1 MKNCLTILALAAAS
15 MLSAVAMGQGSGP
28 VLAPGESAALSNEL
42 PKELEGVEFV
52 EHLGETVP
60 MDLRFT
66 DDDGTSVTLADLL
79 KPGRPLLIHLGYF
92 KCPMMCSLVLNEAV
106 RGLQGIDWTVGSEF
120 DVVAVSIN
128 PSEDAELARAKK
140 AGYVAEYGR
149 KGSEKG
155 WHFLTGPVESTHAL
169 AEAVG
174 FRFKLLDNGDYS
186 HPGGM
191 IVVSPKGVITRYLHG
206 VRFPSETFRLSLVEG
221 SEGTIGS
228 SMDRVMLWCFQYDAS
243 TNSYVP
249 FVFRLVKLGGALTV
263 VAIVAA
269 VGVALLR
276 ERRSRRL
283 QPPTAVAC

>member
-1 MKNCLTILALAAAS
+1 MKTRLAILALATAS
-15 MLSAVAMGQGSGP
+15 VLPAVAMGQSSAP
-28 VLAPGESAALSNEL
+28 VIAPGEAAALSSEL

-66 DDDGTSVTLADLL
+66 DDDGSSVSIADLL

-106 RGLQGIDWTVGSEF
+106 RGLQGIDWTVGREF
-120 DVVAVSIN
+120 DVVSVSIN
-128 PSEDAELARAKK
+128 PSEDAQLAHAKK

-149 KGSEKG
+149 TGSEKG
-155 WHFLTGPVESTHAL
+155 WHFLTGPAESTHAF
-169 AEAVG
+169 AESVG

-206 VRFPSETFRLSLVEG
+206 VRFPPETFRLSLVEG

-249 FVFRLVKLGGALTV
+249 FVFRLVKVGGALTV

-269 VGVALLR
+269 VGLALLR
-276 ERRSRRL
+276 ERRARRL
-283 QPPTAVAC
+283 QPPTTAAC